1 MKKLFNVSAVIV
13 FSLIAAT
20 VVFAEEKEKKT
31 ETSLFNFENSSD
43 INSFESFSGQMVA
56 EHAKKGAQSCKVSFT
71 ANQKQSLAIKEEGL
85 TVKDWSGYK
94 ELKFDVYSNFNEDVQ
109 LQVKFVSDGGAQ
121 GERSIFI
128 YKKVPS
134 KKDHT
139 VTIKLKS
146 IEKDENGADFEVS
159 KMIRFRINCTPS
171 TDGEIYFDNIRLE

>member
-20 VVFAEEKEKKT
+20 VVFAEEKEKKA

-43 INSFESFSGQMVA
+43 INSFESFNGQVVT
-56 EHAKKGAQSCKVSFT
+56 EHAAKGTQSCKVSFT

-94 ELKFDVYSNFNEDVQ
+94 ELKFDVYSNFNDDLQ
-109 LQVKFVSDGGAQ
+109 FQVKFVSDGGAQ

-146 IEKDENGADFEVS
+146 LEKDENGTDLDLS
-159 KMIRFRINCTPS
+159 KMMRFRINCTPS